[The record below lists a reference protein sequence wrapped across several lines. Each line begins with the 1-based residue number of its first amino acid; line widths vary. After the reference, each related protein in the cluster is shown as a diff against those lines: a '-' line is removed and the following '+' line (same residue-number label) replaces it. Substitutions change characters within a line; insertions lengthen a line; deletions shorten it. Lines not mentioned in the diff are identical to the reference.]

1 MSIAQVIAV
10 IVVIVMCAY
19 ARSVVGG
26 VDFIDPVK
34 GSAELSQSGS
44 EHY

>member
-19 ARSVVGG
+19 AGAVVGG
-26 VDFIDPVK
+26 VHLIDPVK
-34 GSAELSQSGS
+34 GGREAKPIR
-44 EHY
+44 